1 MSIQNKSIENFNQPT
16 TEEELQEARKDK
28 MIKEIEKKIEFYNI
42 FKYIVIIILGIFI
55 IIILANKVK
64 NFSKINNK
72 LNEAEQIAYILTILI
87 SIIVLS
93 LKYFDNKTKNLK
105 EIKKD
110 IEEDIENNKVINN
123 NNELVKNKH
132 LEKLNKFF
140 KKFNDEISFIDNKYN
155 YIIENNSKNITEII
169 DLLYNKKNNLL
180 ENYINN
186 RNQTSTTGNDSEN
199 PLNEFDFY
207 TKMRTIKYSTGNL
220 GELKDT
226 FLYKNFIKLIFHKI
240 YIYNIHQKEFLKEI
254 YYYFDNIDIE
264 SQADITLSR
273 TDLINNY
280 KILTNIIYNEYNNAE
295 FDSTKYIEK
304 NKKGFINNLKFSKIL
319 DNYSQE
325 NINNTNISIKDNYDN
340 INSIKTEFKH
350 LITKDIKD
358 SKHKEEIYKH
368 IIIILG
374 AFFIIFL
381 LKKGVIF
388 YYNEEKEDI
397 LTRFIEYTKI
407 LSILGFIFIIFYTKF
422 RKYSIKVEFD
432 QNSYEYNEKILDNL
446 LYWNGNGIP
455 EKSLNYLFIK
465 LKIINY
471 LIQNKSTFSK
481 TTTETYPS
489 ILVNKSQVETFIIK
503 YLIEYLR
510 DENISNNAIVNI
522 VKKIVKKEVIEEN
535 ANNPKYKFT
544 IFNKYEIISIS
555 NNNVNEDE
563 NEDENDN
570 EIDYNY
576 YYDSDANL
584 FLNEEELKYT
594 VISEIYEQYIKIIKH
609 YDCCSYLK
617 KIEQKAI
624 FPWEEIAI
632 YIILFMIFAYVLGK
646 ILEEKSSL
654 NIFRQFSKLSKTKEQ
669 LRLHDKEEN
678 VLVDK
683 DIVINIIIIY
693 VLSFYIYRIYNGYLD
708 YYKQFNIRNIDDTK

>member
-16 TEEELQEARKDK
+16 TEEELQEARKKQLQIIQDRKDK
-28 MIKEIEKKIEFYNI
+28 MIKEIEKKKKFYNI
-42 FKYIVIIILGIFI
+42 FKYIVIIILSIFI
-55 IIILANKVK
+55 AIILINKIK

-93 LKYFDNKTKNLK
+93 LKYFDKKIKNLND
-105 EIKKD
+105 IIKD

-123 NNELVKNKH
+123 NNELVKDKY

-471 LIQNKSTFSK
+471 LIQNKSSF
-481 TTTETYPS
+481 PS
-489 ILVNKSQVETFIIK
+489 DSSTSDSSTSDTSSQNALNGFINN
-503 YLIEYLR
+503 YLIEYL
-510 DENISNNAIVNI
+510 DKNNIDPQNI
-522 VKKIVKKEVIEEN
+522 IDNFIIKQTDGPIKL
-535 ANNPKYKFT
+535 FG
-544 IFNKYEIISIS
+544 KYEVISIS
-555 NNNVNEDE
+555 ND
-563 NEDENDN
+563 DNDN
-570 EIDYNY
+570 DIINNY

-594 VISEIYEQYIKIIKH
+594 LISEIYEQYIKIIKH

-617 KIEQKAI
+617 KIEQKAV
-624 FPWEEIAI
+624 FPWEEVAI

-654 NIFRQFSKLSKTKEQ
+654 NIFRQFSKLSKTKDQ
-669 LRLHDKEEN
+669 LRYHDKEEN

-708 YYKQFNIRNIDDTK
+708 YYKQFNIRNVDDTI

>member
-16 TEEELQEARKDK
+16 EEEKKRLKELQDARKEIMVK
-28 MIKEIEKKIEFYNI
+28 KIEKKKKSYDI
-42 FKYIVIIILGIFI
+42 FRYIVLTILISFIGIILFYR
-55 IIILANKVK
+55 LKDFFKV
-64 NFSKINNK
+64 NNK
-72 LNEAEQIAYILTILI
+72 LNEAEQLAYILTILI
-87 SIIVLS
+87 SIIILS
-93 LKYFDNKTKNLK
+93 FKYFTNKIKNLQEIINDINDNK
-105 EIKKD
+105 I
-110 IEEDIENNKVINN
+110 INN

-169 DLLYNKKNNLL
+169 DLLYNKNNNLYL
-180 ENYINN
+180 NYI
-186 RNQTSTTGNDSEN
+186 EN
-199 PLNEFDFY
+199 TDTESNLDFY

-226 FLYKNFIKLIFHKI
+226 YLYKNFIKLIFHKI
-240 YIYNIHQKEFLKEI
+240 YLYNIHQKEFLKEI

-273 TDLINNY
+273 TELINNY

-295 FDSTKYIEK
+295 FDSTKYIQK

-325 NINNTNISIKDNYDN
+325 NINNTNISIKNNYYN

-358 SKHKEEIYKH
+358 SEHKEEIYKH

-397 LTRFIEYTKI
+397 LTRFIEFIKI
-407 LSILGFIFIIFYTKF
+407 LAIIGFIFIIFYTKF

-432 QNSYEYNEKILDNL
+432 KNSYHYNEKILDNL
-446 LYWNGNGIP
+446 LYWSGNDDP

-471 LIQNKSTFSK
+471 LIQNKSTFSE
-481 TTTETYPS
+481 TTED
-489 ILVNKSQVETFIIK
+489 KSQVETFIR
-503 YLIEYLR
+503 EYLKPYFNLP
-510 DENISNNAIVNI
+510 DDTDNEKIYINDIVNNFITKEDDSNNDN
-522 VKKIVKKEVIEEN
+522 
-535 ANNPKYKFT
+535 KYKFT
-544 IFNKYEIISIS
+544 IFNKYEIISIR
-555 NNNVNEDE
+555 NDEDE
-563 NEDENDN
+563 DV
-570 EIDYNY
+570 IDYNY
-576 YYDSDANL
+576 YYDKDANL

-617 KIEQKAI
+617 KIEQKAV

-669 LRLHDKEEN
+669 LGLHDKEEN

-708 YYKQFNIRNIDDTK
+708 YYKQFNIKNVDDTR

>member
-28 MIKEIEKKIEFYNI
+28 MIKEIEKKKKSYDII
-42 FKYIVIIILGIFI
+42 RYIVLTILISFIGIILFYR
-55 IIILANKVK
+55 LKDFFKV
-64 NFSKINNK
+64 NNK
-72 LNEAEQIAYILTILI
+72 LNEAEQLAYILTILI
-87 SIIVLS
+87 SIIILS
-93 LKYFDNKTKNLK
+93 FKYFTNKIKNLQEIINDIDDNK
-105 EIKKD
+105 I
-110 IEEDIENNKVINN
+110 INN

-407 LSILGFIFIIFYTKF
+407 LSILVFIFIIFYTKF

-471 LIQNKSTFSK
+471 LIQNKSSF
-481 TTTETYPS
+481 PS
-489 ILVNKSQVETFIIK
+489 DSSTSNTSSQNALNGFINN
-503 YLIEYLR
+503 YLIEYL
-510 DENISNNAIVNI
+510 DKNNIDSQNI
-522 VKKIVKKEVIEEN
+522 IDNFIIKQTDGPIKL
-535 ANNPKYKFT
+535 FG
-544 IFNKYEIISIS
+544 KYEVISIS
-555 NNNVNEDE
+555 NVD
-563 NEDENDN
+563 NDN
-570 EIDYNY
+570 DIINNY

-594 VISEIYEQYIKIIKH
+594 LISEIYEQYIKIIKH

-617 KIEQKAI
+617 KIEQKAV
-624 FPWEEIAI
+624 FPWEEVAI

-669 LRLHDKEEN
+669 LTLHDKEEN

-693 VLSFYIYRIYNGYLD
+693 VLSFYIYRIYTGYLD
-708 YYKQFNIRNIDDTK
+708 YYKQFNIKNVDDTR

>member
-16 TEEELQEARKDK
+16 EEEKKRLKELQDARKEIMVK
-28 MIKEIEKKIEFYNI
+28 KIEKKKKSYDI
-42 FKYIVIIILGIFI
+42 FRYIVLTILISFIGIILFYR
-55 IIILANKVK
+55 LKDFFKV
-64 NFSKINNK
+64 NNK
-72 LNEAEQIAYILTILI
+72 LNEAEQLAYILTILI
-87 SIIVLS
+87 SIIILS
-93 LKYFDNKTKNLK
+93 FKYFTNKIKNLQEIINDINDNK
-105 EIKKD
+105 I
-110 IEEDIENNKVINN
+110 INN

-169 DLLYNKKNNLL
+169 DLLYNKNNNLYL
-180 ENYINN
+180 NYI
-186 RNQTSTTGNDSEN
+186 GNTDTESN
-199 PLNEFDFY
+199 LDFY

-220 GELKDT
+220 AELKDT
-226 FLYKNFIKLIFHKI
+226 YLYKNFIKLIFHKI
-240 YIYNIHQKEFLKEI
+240 YLYNIHQKEFLKEI

-273 TDLINNY
+273 TELINNY

-295 FDSTKYIEK
+295 FDSTKYIQK

-340 INSIKTEFKH
+340 ITSIKTEFKH

-397 LTRFIEYTKI
+397 LTRFIEFIKI
-407 LSILGFIFIIFYTKF
+407 LAIIGFIFIIFYTKF

-432 QNSYEYNEKILDNL
+432 ENSYHYNEKILDNL
-446 LYWNGNGIP
+446 LYWSGNDVP

-471 LIQNKSTFSK
+471 LIQNKSTFSE
-481 TTTETYPS
+481 TTTETDPFF
-489 ILVNKSQVETFIIK
+489 NGKSKVETFIIK
-503 YLIEYLR
+503 YLADYFGI
-510 DENISNNAIVNI
+510 NINDDNNQEINRIVTNFI
-522 VKKIVKKEVIEEN
+522 TN
-535 ANNPKYKFT
+535 DANKFT
-544 IFNKYEIISIS
+544 IFNKYKIISIS
-555 NNNVNEDE
+555 NNNEDK
-563 NEDENDN
+563 DDN

-617 KIEQKAI
+617 KIEQKAV

-669 LRLHDKEEN
+669 LGLHDKEEN

-708 YYKQFNIRNIDDTK
+708 YYKQFNIKNVDDTR

>member
-16 TEEELQEARKDK
+16 EEEKKRLKELQEARKK
-28 MIKEIEKKIEFYNI
+28 IMVKKIEKKKKSYDII
-42 FKYIVIIILGIFI
+42 RYIVLTILIIFI
-55 IIILANKVK
+55 GMILFYRLKDFFKV
-64 NFSKINNK
+64 NNK

-93 LKYFDNKTKNLK
+93 FKYFTNKIKNLQEIINDIDDNK
-105 EIKKD
+105 I
-110 IEEDIENNKVINN
+110 INN

-169 DLLYNKKNNLL
+169 DLLYNKNNNLYL
-180 ENYINN
+180 NYI
-186 RNQTSTTGNDSEN
+186 EN
-199 PLNEFDFY
+199 TDTESNLDFY

-240 YIYNIHQKEFLKEI
+240 YLYNIHQKEFLKEI

-295 FDSTKYIEK
+295 FDSTKYIQK
-304 NKKGFINNLKFSKIL
+304 NKNGFINNLKFSKIL

-340 INSIKTEFKH
+340 ITSIKTEFKH

-358 SKHKEEIYKH
+358 SENKEEIYKH

-397 LTRFIEYTKI
+397 LTRFIEFIKI
-407 LSILGFIFIIFYTKF
+407 LAIIGFIFIIFYTKF

-432 QNSYEYNEKILDNL
+432 KNSYDYNEKILDNL
-446 LYWNGNGIP
+446 LYWNGNGVP

-481 TTTETYPS
+481 ITED
-489 ILVNKSQVETFIIK
+489 KSQVETFIR
-503 YLIEYLR
+503 EYLKAYFPNK
-510 DENISNNAIVNI
+510 NISDDDIVNI
-522 VKKIVKKEVIEEN
+522 VKKEN
-535 ANNPKYKFT
+535 IGDDNNLKYKFT
-544 IFNKYEIISIS
+544 IFNKYEIISIR
-555 NNNVNEDE
+555 NDEDE
-563 NEDENDN
+563 DV
-570 EIDYNY
+570 IDYNY
-576 YYDSDANL
+576 YYDKDADL

-669 LRLHDKEEN
+669 LKLHDKEEN

-693 VLSFYIYRIYNGYLD
+693 VLSFYIYRIYTGYLD